1 MSEPLKDLAREGQSL
16 WLDNIHRGLLTGGG
30 LKAFMDRGVV
40 GITSNPTIFEKAING
55 SSDYDGAIRDLVG
68 ANRDVATAYER
79 LVLYD
84 IGRAADL
91 MRPVYEATQGVD
103 GRVSVEV
110 SPDLAHDT
118 DGTIEEA
125 RRFWNMLGRPNIMI
139 KVPATPAGIPAIR
152 QLISEG
158 VSVNVTLMFSLAHY
172 DQVAEAYIAGI
183 EDRLERGG
191 AVDRIGS
198 VASFFVS
205 RVDTA
210 VDAILEEKIAQ
221 ADGAERKAALEALL
235 GKAAIANAQLAYD
248 RFQEV
253 FHSPRFERLAR
264 EGARVQRPLWA
275 STSTKNPRYRD
286 VMYVEA
292 LIGPDTVDTMPEATM
307 TAFADH
313 GVVQRTLGKADEARR
328 VFAELAAQGVDMAAV
343 TQKLQDDGVASFSRS
358 FATLLQGI
366 EAKMAAVRGVAPAVR
381 S

>member
-139 KVPATPAGIPAIR
+139 KVPATPEGIPAIR